1 MERFA
6 VLVVIT
12 GFTLAS
18 AGTAVGQSG
27 VYIYPQRGQ
36 SAAQQARDQAECE
49 RWAMEQTGY
58 HPAAPQAQ
66 NPLPGQ
72 AVSQGLTGMGS
83 AATGGASGSA
93 LGTAAGTL
101 GGGGG
106 LKGAAESALKGAT
119 EGALKGATGSSPV
132 GAAAGALTGAPSGAA
147 ALGAAGAGSALG
159 GAGMAG
165 SQQSAQQPRQPQ
177 QEYQRAYAACIE
189 GRGYTV
195 K

>member
-18 AGTAVGQSG
+18 VGTAVGQSA

-36 SAAQQARDQAECE
+36 SAALQARDQAECE
-49 RWAMEQTGY
+49 RWAMEQTGSY
-58 HPAAPQAQ
+58 PTAPQART
-66 NPLPGQ
+66 PVPGQ
-72 AVSQGLTGMGS
+72 AGVPGGTGIES
-83 AATGGASGSA
+83 AATGGGM
-93 LGTAAGTL
+93 
-101 GGGGG
+101 
-106 LKGAAESALKGAT
+106 KGAAEGALKGAT
-119 EGALKGATGSSPV
+119 EGALKGLTGGSPV
-132 GAAAGALTGAPSGAA
+132 GTAAAGTLTGTPGGAA
-147 ALGAAGAGSALG
+147 ALGTAAASSALG

-165 SQQSAQQPRQPQ
+165 NQPPAQQPQALQ
-177 QEYQRAYAACIE
+177 QNYQRAYAACME

>member
-66 NPLPGQ
+66 TLLPGQ
-72 AVSQGLTGMGS
+72 AVAPGATGVGS
-83 AATGGASGSA
+83 AAT
-93 LGTAAGTL
+93 
-101 GGGGG
+101 GGG
-106 LKGAAESALKGAT
+106 LKGAAEGALKGAT
-119 EGALKGATGSSPV
+119 EGALKGITGGSPV

-147 ALGAAGAGSALG
+147 AQGASAASSALG
-159 GAGMAG
+159 GVGMAG
-165 SQQSAQQPRQPQ
+165 SQQSAQQPQQPQ
-177 QEYQRAYAACIE
+177 QEYQRAYAACME